1 MNDEQQSHLSI
12 LTRFLRKYRRYI
24 IWGVIVLVGANATG
38 LVLPWLI
45 KDAIDALSV
54 GTGQGKLLDYAL
66 LIVGISLVAGVF
78 RFFSRRTI
86 IWASRHI
93 EYDLRN
99 ELFGHLLKLSAS
111 FYQRTPTGDII
122 ARASN
127 DMEAVRMMVGP
138 AVMYLINS
146 LITAVFVFTMLL
158 VISPKLTLYA
168 LIPLPLLTY
177 LMWQIGQQ
185 VHKRFRKI
193 QEHFSYM
200 SSFVQENIAGVRVI
214 KAYLREPQQQRKF
227 EEINTVYIDLN
238 LSLAKVRALFMPGI
252 MFLAGVILLIVIW
265 VGGRQ
270 VIFGSITLGALVA
283 FYIYLQM
290 LIWPMLA
297 FGFVISLY
305 QRGTAS
311 MARIDEMLQEQPDVC
326 DAPETVAPKRRG
338 AIRFDN
344 LTFTFPGATEPLLR
358 KVNFTATAG
367 EKVAIVG
374 VTGSGKS
381 TLVSLLM
388 RRYPVPSKSIFI
400 DDLDI
405 NQMKLTELRA
415 QIGFVPQE
423 SYLFSTTIEEN
434 IGFAQQEPD
443 SEEVARAAQLAAF
456 DAEVTG
462 FPKSYQTLLGERGIT
477 LSGGQKQRA
486 ALARA
491 LLLRPPI
498 LVFDDSFSSVDTQ
511 TEEAILKNLAAYGG
525 NSTILL
531 ISHRPSTIKRADKIV
546 VLDQGTIVETGTHEQ
561 LLAARGR
568 YWEIIRKQ
576 LLASELEAWT

>member
-1 MNDEQQSHLSI
+1 MNDKQQSHLNT
-12 LTRFLRKYRRYI
+12 LAKFLRKYRHYL

-45 KDAIDALSV
+45 KDAIDALSA
-54 GTGQGKLLDYAL
+54 GTGQGKLLKYAL
-66 LIVGISLVAGVF
+66 LIVGIALVAGVF

-99 ELFGHLLKLSAS
+99 ELFDHLLKLSAS

-127 DMEAVRMMVGP
+127 DMEAVRMMIGP

-200 SSFVQENIAGVRVI
+200 SAFVQENIAGVRVI
-214 KAYLREPQQQRKF
+214 KAYLREPQQQHKF
-227 EEINTVYIDLN
+227 ADINKVYIDLN
-238 LSLAKVRALFMPGI
+238 LSLARVRALFMPGI

-270 VIFGSITLGALVA
+270 VIFGSITLGELVA

-311 MARIDEMLQEQPDVC
+311 MTRIDEMLQEQPDVC
-326 DAPETVAPKRRG
+326 DAPQTMAPKRHG

-344 LTFTFPGATEPLLR
+344 LTFSFPGATEPLLR
-358 KVNFTATAG
+358 KVNFTAAAG

-374 VTGSGKS
+374 STGSGKS

-388 RRYPVPSKSIFI
+388 RRYPVPDKTIFI
-400 DDLDI
+400 DDLDV
-405 NQMKLTELRA
+405 NQMKLAELRA

-434 IGFAQQEPD
+434 IGFAQSEPD
-443 SEEVARAAQLAAF
+443 AEEVVQAAQLAAF
-456 DAEVTG
+456 DDEVTG

-491 LLLRPPI
+491 LLLKPPI
-498 LVFDDSFSSVDTQ
+498 LIFDDSFSSVDTQ

-525 NSTILL
+525 NSTVLL

-561 LLAARGR
+561 LLAAHGR
-568 YWEIIRKQ
+568 YWEIIRKE
-576 LLASELEAWT
+576 LLADELEAWA